1 MSTTPEPETRCPQCR
16 GTRFSIE
23 WLLVARPDGSYSL
36 AGATRKVSADQHA
49 DLGLRRLRRHG
60 QGQAQCLIP
69 RTRGPRTAT
78 GST

>member
-36 AGATRKVSADQHA
+36 AGATRKISAVNTPILVCDDCGA
-49 DLGLRRLRRHG
+49 TVKGRRS
-60 QGQAQCLIP
+60 A
-69 RTRGPRTAT
+69 
-78 GST
+78 